1 MTARKTHS
9 LEYLRRE
16 AKRRVPALDGALTI
30 KGLDGQV
37 RVVWDRHGV
46 PHADASSTHDMWFV
60 QGFLHAQDRLW
71 GMERVRRFFQ
81 GTLSQIIGE
90 GGLGPDRLYRRVGI
104 MRAAHREWPHVE
116 KEGRMI
122 VEAYVAG
129 INAYLDLEL
138 PLPIE
143 FEVLGYAPAR
153 WEPTDVTGRWKLIA
167 YSQSMNGQTKLG
179 RLQLL
184 KALGPKFFAKLFP
197 YYPNDGPTI
206 VPPGEAAGERSMAD
220 LLDLYETAHAQSG
233 ISEQNGS
240 NNWVV
245 DGSLTA
251 TGYPLLAGDPHL
263 AITVPSFWHVQHIQG
278 PEFSFIGASMPGVP
292 GVTYYGHNG
301 YTAWT
306 VTTAGADAQD
316 LFLEEIRDGEPPQ
329 YLFQGQWEPAQ
340 IHEEKIWVKGQ
351 EEPVVEQVLE
361 TRHGPVVSG
370 GPGKRG
376 PAVALRWSGNEVQQT
391 FSSFIAMHAAKTVYE
406 LMEAHRQ
413 WTSHTNKVLADTS
426 GNIGYI
432 LSGQLPV
439 RKGGPAHLPVP
450 GWTGEHEW
458 EDQIPFEEMPR
469 VVNPPSHF
477 INTSNN
483 LIVPYGFHHY
493 VAPAGNPTRA
503 QRVIQMLTGQTRF
516 AIGDFA
522 KMQSDNFS
530 IPGAH
535 MAQRVKSVQP
545 QTELGKQARD
555 ILAGWD
561 GYHHAENAAGAV
573 YETMR
578 WKLFNATLGRIRD
591 WMPDPKPSIG
601 TLQPYMT
608 AILGMIEI
616 GDRDLLALEALP
628 FDDWDVPLAEALDAA
643 AEHLQ
648 QTLGDDPAKWTW
660 GGLHSINFRHGIGRE
675 EPEASLL
682 NAGRFPAGGSG
693 DTVNNT
699 AHGGGPS
706 FGANTVATYRQIIDL
721 ADVNN
726 SVFIIPPGQ
735 SGHVAGPHY
744 ADHLEDYFAIRY
756 RPLLWDWPRI
766 EAEAESEQKLTP
778 G

>member
-1 MTARKTHS
+1 MTTEKTQS
-9 LEYLRRE
+9 LEYLRQE
-16 AKRRVPALDGALTI
+16 AERRVPSLNGELTV
-30 KGLDGQV
+30 KGLEGSV

-46 PHADASSTHDMWFV
+46 PHAKVESTHDMWFV

-71 GMERVRRFFQ
+71 GMERTRRFFH
-81 GTLSQIIGE
+81 GTLAQIIGE
-90 GGLGPDRLYRRVGI
+90 GGLRPDRLYRRVGL
-104 MRAAHREWPHVE
+104 MRAAQREWPHVE
-116 KEGRMI
+116 KEGRLV

-129 INAYLDLEL
+129 INAYLDMEL

-143 FEVLGYAPAR
+143 FEVLGYSPAR

-197 YYPNDGPTI
+197 YYPTDGPTI
-206 VPPGEAAGERSMAD
+206 VPPGEPAGERPMAE
-220 LLDLYETAHAQSG
+220 LLDLYEAAHAQAG

-245 DGSLTA
+245 DGSLSA

-263 AITVPSFWHVQHIQG
+263 AITVPSFWNVQHIQG
-278 PEFSFIGASMPGVP
+278 PQFSFTGASMPGVP

-301 YTAWT
+301 HTAWS

-316 LFLEEIRDGEPPQ
+316 LFLEQISDREPPQ
-329 YLFQGQWEPAQ
+329 YLFQGQWLSAEV
-340 IHEEKIWVKGQ
+340 HEEKIWVKGQ
-351 EEPVVEQVLE
+351 AEPVVEQVIE
-361 TRHGPVVSG
+361 THHGPVVSG
-370 GPGKRG
+370 GPGRRG
-376 PAVALRWSGNEVQQT
+376 PAVALCWSGNEIQQT
-391 FSSFIAMHAAKTVYE
+391 FSSFVPMHASKTVDE
-406 LMEAHRQ
+406 LIEAHRQ
-413 WTSHTNKVLADTS
+413 WTSHTNRVLADTA

-439 RKGGPAHLPVP
+439 RKGGPAHVPVP

-458 EDQIPFEEMPR
+458 ESQVPFEGMPR
-469 VVNPPSHF
+469 VVNPHSHF

-483 LIVPYGFHHY
+483 LIVPYNFPHY

-503 QRVIQMLTGQTRF
+503 ERVVQMLKGQTRF
-516 AIGDFA
+516 AIDDFA
-522 KMQSDNFS
+522 RMQADNFN
-530 IPGAH
+530 IPGAY
-535 MAQRVKSVQP
+535 MAKRVRSVEP
-545 QTELGKQARD
+545 ESELGRQARD

-561 GYHHAENAAGAV
+561 GYHQPENAAGAV
-573 YETMR
+573 YETLR
-578 WKLFNATLGRIRD
+578 WKLFDATLGRLRA
-591 WMPDPKPSIG
+591 WMPEHKPSAES
-601 TLQPYMT
+601 LRSYMT
-608 AILGMIEI
+608 AVLGMIQSD
-616 GDRDLLALEALP
+616 DRELLSHEALP
-628 FDDWDVPLAEALDAA
+628 FDDWNVPLAEALDAA
-643 AEHLQ
+643 AEHLDQ
-648 QTLGDDPAKWTW
+648 VLGSDPAKWTW
-660 GGLHSINFRHGIGRE
+660 GGLHYVNFRHGIGRE

-682 NAGRFPAGGSG
+682 NAGRFASGGSG
-693 DTVNNT
+693 ETVNNT
-699 AHGGGPS
+699 GHGGGPS

-735 SGHVAGPHY
+735 SGHVASPHY
-744 ADHLEDYFAIRY
+744 ADHLEDYLAVRY
-756 RPLLWDWPRI
+756 RPLLWDWARI